1 MRVSVYC
8 SSAKDIPQHSLD
20 LAFEVGV
27 AIGSAGWELVWGG
40 GKASMMGKVAEG
52 ARSVGAI
59 TIGVIPESLRNI
71 EFEDQA
77 AHQMHVV
84 SDMRS
89 RKAKLEELSD
99 AFIALPGGI
108 GTLEEFF
115 EIWVGRFLKFH
126 NKPIAV
132 CDPTGIYKPLQKA
145 LDHLAEQ
152 NFMKPGQAELVTW
165 CTDVP
170 SAIRAILPKMAQ
182 R

>member
-1 MRVSVYC
+1 
-8 SSAKDIPQHSLD
+8 
-20 LAFEVGV
+20 
-27 AIGSAGWELVWGG
+27 
-40 GKASMMGKVAEG
+40 
-52 ARSVGAI
+52 
-59 TIGVIPESLRNI
+59 
-71 EFEDQA
+71 
-77 AHQMHVV
+77 MHVV

-115 EIWVGRFLKFH
+115 EIWVGRYLKFH

-132 CDPTGIYKPLQKA
+132 CDPTGIYKPLQTA

-170 SAIRAILPKMAQ
+170 SAIRAISPKMA
-182 R
+182 

>member
-27 AIGSAGWELVWGG
+27 AIGKAGWELVWGG
-40 GKASMMGKVAEG
+40 GKVSMMGKVAQG
-52 ARSVGAI
+52 ARSVGGR
-59 TIGVIPESLRNI
+59 TIGVIPQALRNI
-71 EFEDQA
+71 EFEDEA
-77 AHQMHVV
+77 AYEMHVV
-84 SDMRS
+84 ENMRT

-99 AFIALPGGI
+99 AFIALPGGL

-115 EIWVGRFLKFH
+115 EIWVGRYLKFH

-132 CDPTGIYKPLQKA
+132 CDPMGVYKPLQTA
-145 LDHLAEQ
+145 LDHLAQQ
-152 NFMKPGQAELVTW
+152 NFMKAGQAELVTW
-165 CTDVP
+165 CEDVP
-170 SAIRAILPKMAQ
+170 SAIRAISPGK